1 MSVGLDIGASQIR
14 CLRHRNEQLVGRSAK
29 AMFTAL
35 PDAPEYRALL
45 SAGKIPFAVCDEAL
59 TIVGDNAGEYSNL
72 FHVRPQSLMPHGRL
86 PTNDPV
92 ARQSLAALVD
102 ALLGEPDQPGEMCG
116 VTLPGGE
123 SFQSLATSSELEFFS
138 RLIRLRGFFPQVL
151 SAGMAAVLAE
161 LSRHCFTGLGLSFGA
176 ATSELVVAHRGIELL
191 MCSIPQGGD
200 WLDEQIATEFGDA
213 LRDEAGEPILD
224 LGKATARRRSFAGV
238 LNEANNDA
246 ERFLASL
253 HRDLVYALIRSATF
267 ALARQPRVTEI
278 PQPLPVIVVGGV
290 SRIGGFENLLW
301 HAFELARFPLAIRDI
316 RFATRHDFT
325 VARGCL
331 INAQLESEL
340 RQQRQVDAA

>member
-14 CLRHRNEQLVGRSAK
+14 CLRRRDAQLVGRSAK
-29 AMFTAL
+29 AQFTAL
-35 PDAPEYRALL
+35 PDAPDYRALL
-45 SAGKIPFAVCDEAL
+45 AAGQIPFAVCDEAL
-59 TIVGDNAGEYSNL
+59 TIVGDNAAEYSNL
-72 FHVRPQSLMPHGRL
+72 FNVRPQSLMPHGRL

-161 LSRHCFTGLGLSFGA
+161 LSRQCFTGLGLSFGA
-176 ATSELVVAHRGIELL
+176 TTSELVVAHRGIELL
-191 MCSIPQGGD
+191 MCSIPKGGD
-200 WLDEQIATEFGDA
+200 WLDEQLAQEFGDM
-213 LRDEAGEPILD
+213 LRDDAGEPILD
-224 LGKATARRRSFAGV
+224 LAKSETRRRSPER
-238 LNEANNDA
+238 LLSPANDDTD
-246 ERFLASL
+246 RFLAGL
-253 HRDLVYALIRSATF
+253 HRDLIYSLIRSATF
-267 ALARQPRVTEI
+267 ALASHPRAIEI

-290 SRIGGFENLLW
+290 SRIAGFEDLLW
-301 HAFELARFPLAIRDI
+301 KSFELARFPLVIREI
-316 RFATRHDFT
+316 RFSTRHDFT

-331 INAQLESEL
+331 INAQLESEI
-340 RQQRQVDAA
+340 RQQQLARAA

>member
-45 SAGKIPFAVCDEAL
+45 VSGQIPFAVCDEAL
-59 TIVGDNAGEYSNL
+59 TIVGDSAAEYSNL
-72 FHVRPQSLMPHGRL
+72 FNVRPQSLMPHGRL

-123 SFQSLATSSELEFFS
+123 TFQSLATSSELEFFS

-161 LSRHCFTGLGLSFGA
+161 LSRQCFTGLGLSFGA

-200 WLDEQIATEFGDA
+200 WLDEQIAMEFGDT
-213 LRDEAGEPILD
+213 LRDESGEPILD
-224 LGKATARRRSFAGV
+224 LAKSAVRRHSFAGH
-238 LNEANNDA
+238 LSSTSSDA
-246 ERFLASL
+246 DRFLAGL
-253 HRDLVYALIRSATF
+253 HRDLIYALIRSATF
-267 ALARQPRVTEI
+267 ALARQPHVTEI

-301 HAFELARFPLAIRDI
+301 HAFELARFPLEIREI
-316 RFATRHDFT
+316 RFATRHEFT
-325 VARGCL
+325 VARGGL

-340 RQQRQVDAA
+340 RQQRQVRAA

>member
-14 CLRHRNEQLVGRSAK
+14 CLRRRDEQLVGRSAR
-29 AMFTAL
+29 AQFTPL
-35 PDAPEYRALL
+35 PDAPEFRALL
-45 SAGKIPFAVCDEAL
+45 TAGQIPFAMCDEAL
-59 TIVGDNAGEYSNL
+59 TIVGDNAAEYSNL
-72 FHVRPQSLMPHGRL
+72 FHVRPQSLLPQGRL

-123 SFQSLATSSELEFFS
+123 TFQSLATSSELEFFS

-151 SAGMAAVLAE
+151 SSGMAAVLAE
-161 LSRHCFTGLGLSFGA
+161 LSRQCFTGLGLSFGA

-200 WLDEQIATEFGDA
+200 WLDEQIAKEFGDA
-213 LRDEAGEPILD
+213 IRDDAGEPILD
-224 LGKATARRRSFAGV
+224 LAKAAMRRLSFAGH
-238 LNEANNDA
+238 LGSPISDA

-253 HRDLVYALIRSATF
+253 HRDLLYALIRSATF
-267 ALARQPRVTEI
+267 AIAGRPQVAEI
-278 PQPLPVIVVGGV
+278 PQPMPVIVIGGV
-290 SRIGGFENLLW
+290 SRIAGFDDLLW
-301 HAFELARFPLAIRDI
+301 RAFDLARFPLAIREV

-331 INAQLESEL
+331 INAQLESDI
-340 RQQRQVDAA
+340 RDQQQTRAA

>member
-29 AMFTAL
+29 AQFTAL

-45 SAGKIPFAVCDEAL
+45 MAGQIPFAVCDEAL
-59 TIVGDNAGEYSNL
+59 TILGDNAAEYSNL
-72 FHVRPQSLMPHGRL
+72 FHVRPQSLLPQGRL

-92 ARQSLAALVD
+92 ARQSLATLVD

-138 RLIRLRGFFPQVL
+138 RLIRLRGFYPQVL
-151 SAGMAAVLAE
+151 SAGMAVVLAE
-161 LSRHCFTGLGLSFGA
+161 LSRHRFTGLGISFGA

-191 MCSIPQGGD
+191 MCSIPRGGD

-213 LRDEAGEPILD
+213 RHDDQGEQILNLAKAAERRHSFVGL
-224 LGKATARRRSFAGV
+224 LGKVDAMDARFI
-238 LNEANNDA
+238 
-246 ERFLASL
+246 ASL

-267 ALARQPRVTEI
+267 ALASHPRVIDI
-278 PQPLPVIVVGGV
+278 PQPLPVVVVGGV
-290 SRIGGFENLLW
+290 SRISGFEDVLRQ
-301 HAFELARFPLAIRDI
+301 AFHLARFPLVIRDI
-316 RFATRHDFT
+316 RLATQHDYT
-325 VARGCL
+325 IARGCL
-331 INAQLESEL
+331 INAQLESDL
-340 RQQRQVDAA
+340 RRQTQTRAA

>member
-14 CLRHRNEQLVGRSAK
+14 CLRLRGDKLVGRSAK
-29 AMFTAL
+29 AQFTPL
-35 PDAPEYRALL
+35 PDAPEYRELL
-45 SAGKIPFAVCDEAL
+45 AAGQIPFAVCDEAL
-59 TIVGDNAGEYSNL
+59 TIVGDNAAEYSNL

-123 SFQSLATSSELEFFS
+123 SFRSLATSSELEFFS
-138 RLIRLRGFFPQVL
+138 RLIRLRGFYPQVL

-161 LSRHCFTGLGLSFGA
+161 LSRQCFTGLGLSFGA

-200 WLDEQIATEFGDA
+200 WLDEQVAKEFGDG
-213 LRDEAGEPILD
+213 LHDDAGEPICD
-224 LGKATARRRSFAGV
+224 LAKAAARRLSFAGH
-238 LNEANNDA
+238 LGSPENDA
-246 ERFLASL
+246 DRFLASL
-253 HRDLVYALIRSATF
+253 HRDLLYSLIRSATF
-267 ALARQPRVTEI
+267 EIAGQPHVAKI
-278 PQPLPVIVVGGV
+278 PQPLPAIVIGGV
-290 SRIGGFENLLW
+290 SRITGFADLLGQ
-301 HAFELARFPLAIRDI
+301 AFDLARFPLAIRDV
-316 RFATRHDFT
+316 RFATQHDLT

-331 INAQLESEL
+331 ISAQLESDTL
-340 RQQRQVDAA
+340 AHQQRRAA